1 MQQIQS
7 SIYNSFIFAYVK
19 RYYHDITI
27 LHDILDLSDIINL
40 ICTALLSYSCI
51 ILVKIEFVPIRLN
64 KWFSSEYLHRIHM
77 YINVGRLIYFEHSLN
92 CDISKT

>member
-1 MQQIQS
+1 MQEIQS
-7 SIYNSFIFAYVK
+7 SIIHSFL
-19 RYYHDITI
+19 HMLNDITETY
-27 LHDILDLSDIINL
+27 LLDLSDIINL

-64 KWFSSEYLHRIHM
+64 KWFSSEYLHRIRM

>member
-7 SIYNSFIFAYVK
+7 SIIHSFL
-19 RYYHDITI
+19 HMLNDITETY
-27 LHDILDLSDIINL
+27 LLDLSDIINL
-40 ICTALLSYSCI
+40 ICTALLSYYCI

-77 YINVGRLIYFEHSLN
+77 YISVGRLIYFEHSLN

>member
-7 SIYNSFIFAYVK
+7 SIIHSFL
-19 RYYHDITI
+19 HMLNDITETH
-27 LHDILDLSDIINL
+27 LLDLSDIINL

-64 KWFSSEYLHRIHM
+64 K
-77 YINVGRLIYFEHSLN
+77 
-92 CDISKT
+92 

>member
-7 SIYNSFIFAYVK
+7 SIIHSFL
-19 RYYHDITI
+19 HMLNDITETY
-27 LHDILDLSDIINL
+27 LLDLSDIINL

-51 ILVKIEFVPIRLN
+51 ILLN

>member
-7 SIYNSFIFAYVK
+7 SIIHSFL
-19 RYYHDITI
+19 HMLNDITETY
-27 LHDILDLSDIINL
+27 LLDLSDIINL

-51 ILVKIEFVPIRLN
+51 MLVKIEFVPIWLN